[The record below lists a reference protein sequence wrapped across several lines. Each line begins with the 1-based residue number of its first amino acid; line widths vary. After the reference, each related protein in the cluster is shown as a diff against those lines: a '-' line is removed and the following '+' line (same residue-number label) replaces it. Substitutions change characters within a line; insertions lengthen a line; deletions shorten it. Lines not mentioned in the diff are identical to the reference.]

1 MNTENKPLIIDDE
14 VVVSLKYTLTVDG
27 EVVDSADENEP
38 IQFIQ
43 GFGQIIPGLERELYS
58 MAVGQSKKVVVS
70 PEDGYGDLDAEAVM
84 EIPRS
89 EMPDDI
95 PLEVGIELDIVNE
108 DDEELTAVIKEVKDD
123 VVVLDFNHPLAGK
136 KLEFDITVVDL
147 RQPTEEELEHGHVH
161 DEDYEE
167 GEEEEEE

>member
-1 MNTENKPLIIDDE
+1 MNAENTPLIIDDE

-58 MAVGQSKKVVVS
+58 MTVGQSKKVVVS
-70 PEDGYGDLDAEAVM
+70 PEDGYGDLDSEAVM
-84 EIPRS
+84 EIPRA
-89 EMPDDI
+89 EMPEDI
-95 PLEVGIELDIVNE
+95 PLEVGIELDIINE
-108 DDEELTAVIKEVKDD
+108 DDEEMTAVIKEVKDD

-161 DEDYEE
+161 DDEDDEI
-167 GEEEEEE
+167 EEEEEE

>member
-1 MNTENKPLIIDDE
+1 LNAENKPVIVDDE
-14 VVVSLKYTLTVDG
+14 IVVSLKYTLTVDG
-27 EVVDSADENEP
+27 EIVDSADEKDP

-70 PEDGYGDLDAEAVM
+70 PEDGYGDLDPEAVM
-84 EIPRS
+84 DIPRS

-108 DDEELTAVIKEVKDD
+108 DDEEMTAVIKEVKDD
-123 VVVLDFNHPLAGK
+123 TVVLDFNHPLAGK

-161 DEDYEE
+161 EDDEECEDCEE
-167 GEEEEEE
+167 

>member
-14 VVVSLKYTLTVDG
+14 IVVSLKYTLTVDG
-27 EVVDSADENEP
+27 EVVDSADEKDP

-58 MAVGQSKKVVVS
+58 MTIGQSKKVTVS
-70 PEDGYGDLDAEAVM
+70 PEDGYGELDSEAVM

-95 PLEVGIELDIVNE
+95 PLEAGIELDIVNE
-108 DDEELTAVIKEVKDD
+108 DDEEMTAVIKEVKDD

-136 KLEFDITVVDL
+136 KLEFDVTVVDL

-161 DEDYEE
+161 EDGEE
-167 GEEEEEE
+167 CCEEEEEE